1 MMSINH
7 IKAAWIAYNVQSF
20 CILSLLIQALLLLL
34 APFRK
39 RTGSKILM
47 VFVWSAY
54 MAADWAPAF
63 ILNLIVNY
71 SKTRHDKTEL
81 MSFWASCMLLHLGGS
96 DHAIAFSLEDN
107 DLWFRYAFTFVF
119 MFLSS
124 AYVFYLSFS
133 QVNYLWIPNVLVF
146 LAGIIKCYERAR
158 ARFIGSMDKSI
169 TLSNPKYEDVVKR
182 KSSEE
187 PHNFRAGEPDDV
199 EVIQLAYTIFRAY
212 KGVLVEHKFTFEEY
226 GRIQQLLQN
235 RTDLFAFR
243 IAQAE
248 LEILHDVL
256 YTKAQIFHESFGNS
270 ARSVYWVLLPAA
282 LASFS
287 LLVRNNKQKQFDPFD
302 VGLTYSLLIGGMVLD
317 AIAFVVLLYSS
328 TFTIAT
334 MSRATSRPITWVVK
348 FLKAL
353 KWPRPRALWCWRPSL
368 QQFNLI
374 TYGLNRPP
382 KAWECIIDSLHL
394 TNYLDEMI
402 YVKNKSLSP
411 ILEAEI
417 LRQVEIRLNRH
428 DWDCNLYASTFTK
441 CTSKFPVSKDLD
453 KNEFLIVWHIVTE
466 IFYNVVDVP
475 EENIGSDSRELN
487 KFREC
492 SKSLSDY
499 MVYILIFR
507 PFFMPVPNKK
517 KIEETNNKIKE
528 LLHEKKNSSQQEA
541 CQEIMKKAAEGRIP
555 QESFL
560 YEAFKAVNYLQT
572 ESPWCQDTVKCWEII
587 HKTWIA
593 ILFDTAKCSAP
604 RAHAQYLVR
613 GGEILSLI
621 WLLGANCGSMA
632 QFSFFEDSDEEN
644 QASNMARLGSI
655 YY

>member
-1 MMSINH
+1 MLSIND
-7 IKAAWIAYNVQSF
+7 IKAAWIAYNVQAF
-20 CILSLLIQALLLLL
+20 CILSLLIQAILLIL

-39 RTGSKILM
+39 TTGSKILM

-63 ILNLIVNY
+63 ILNLIINY

-81 MSFWASCMLLHLGGS
+81 MSFWAACMLLHFGGS

-107 DLWFRYAFTFVF
+107 ELWFRYAFTFVF
-119 MFLSS
+119 MFISS

-146 LAGIIKCYERAR
+146 LAGIIECYGRAR

-169 TLSNPKYEDVVKR
+169 TLSHPRYEDVMKR
-182 KSSEE
+182 KSSGE
-187 PHNFRAGEPDDV
+187 PHNFRAREPDDI
-199 EVIQLAYTIFRAY
+199 EVIQLGYTIFRAY
-212 KGVLVEHKFTFEEY
+212 KGVLVEHKYTFEEY
-226 GRIQQLLQN
+226 SMIRQLLQN
-235 RTDLFAFR
+235 RTDLFAFK

-256 YTKAQIFHESFGNS
+256 YTKAQIFHEHFGKA
-270 ARSVYWVLLPAA
+270 ARFVYWVLLAAA
-282 LASFS
+282 LALFS
-287 LLVRNNKQKQFDPFD
+287 LLVRNNKHRQFDPFD
-302 VGLTYSLLIGGMVLD
+302 VGLTYSLLIGGMCLD
-317 AIAFVVLLYSS
+317 AISFVVLLYSS

-348 FLKAL
+348 FLKSL
-353 KWPRPRALWCWRPSL
+353 NWPRPRALWCWKLSL

-374 TYGLNRPP
+374 NYGLNRPP
-382 KAWECIIDSLHL
+382 KSWECIIDSLHL
-394 TNYLDEMI
+394 TYYLDEMI
-402 YVKNKSLSP
+402 YVKNKRLSP

-428 DWDCNLYASTFTK
+428 DWDCNSYASTFAK
-441 CTSKFPVSKDLD
+441 CTSKFPVSKELD

-466 IFYNVVDVP
+466 IFIHVDVGP
-475 EENIGSDSRELN
+475 ESNIGYDSRELN
-487 KFREC
+487 KFRQC

-507 PFFMPVPNKK
+507 PFFMSVPNKK
-517 KIEETNNKIKE
+517 KIEETNYRIKE
-528 LLHEKKNSSQQEA
+528 ILHGKKKLSQQEA
-541 CQEIMKKAAEGRIP
+541 CREIMTKVAEDTEG
-555 QESFL
+555 SFL
-560 YEAFKAVNYLQT
+560 YEAFKVVNCLKN
-572 ESPWCQDTVKCWEII
+572 EPPWCQDRVKCWEII
-587 HKTWIA
+587 HKTWMA
-593 ILFDTAKCSAP
+593 ILFDAAKCSAP

-632 QFSFFEDSDEEN
+632 QFAFFEESDEEN
-644 QASNMARLGSI
+644 QTSNMARLESI

>member
-7 IKAAWIAYNVQSF
+7 VKAAWIAYNVQSF

-47 VFVWSAY
+47 Q
-54 MAADWAPAF
+54 
-63 ILNLIVNY
+63 N
-71 SKTRHDKTEL
+71 KTGL

-96 DHAIAFSLEDN
+96 DHATAFSLEDN

-158 ARFIGSMDKSI
+158 ARFIGSMNKSI

-212 KGVLVEHKFTFEEY
+212 KGVPVEHKFTFEEY
-226 GRIQQLLQN
+226 ESQ
-235 RTDLFAFR
+235 AF
-243 IAQAE
+243 
-248 LEILHDVL
+248 EILHDVL
-256 YTKAQIFHESFGNS
+256 YTKAQNFHESFGNS

-302 VGLTYSLLIGGMVLD
+302 VGLTYSLFIGGMFLD
-317 AIAFVVLLYSS
+317 AIAFVILLYSS

-353 KWPRPRALWCWRPSL
+353 KWPQPRALWCWRPSL

-374 TYGLNRPP
+374 TY
-382 KAWECIIDSLHL
+382 
-394 TNYLDEMI
+394 
-402 YVKNKSLSP
+402 
-411 ILEAEI
+411 AEI

-428 DWDCNLYASTFTK
+428 DWDCNSYASTFAK
-441 CTSKFPVSKDLD
+441 CTSKFPVSKELD
-453 KNEFLIVWHIVTE
+453 KNEFLI
-466 IFYNVVDVP
+466 
-475 EENIGSDSRELN
+475 ENIGSDSRELN

-499 MVYILIFR
+499 MGEFLRNRSCMKLLRLSTVCKLNLLGVKTELNVGRLFIKLGSQYYL
-507 PFFMPVPNKK
+507 MLPN
-517 KIEETNNKIKE
+517 
-528 LLHEKKNSSQQEA
+528 A
-541 CQEIMKKAAEGRIP
+541 
-555 QESFL
+555 
-560 YEAFKAVNYLQT
+560 
-572 ESPWCQDTVKCWEII
+572 
-587 HKTWIA
+587 
-593 ILFDTAKCSAP
+593 AP

-632 QFSFFEDSDEEN
+632 QFSFLKIL
-644 QASNMARLGSI
+644 MRKTKLVIWLGSNRYI
-655 YY
+655 TKV